1 MSGAAGGGG
10 NGAAG
15 GLAGAALL
23 VEARV
28 RGSDIGTMDP
38 RLGGDFVEHEVSL
51 VLRLGLLCS
60 HPLAGARPTTQQIAQ
75 YVDGDLKLLELSP
88 TYEPVFQSASPSM
101 SPSELAMQKSAVLHL
116 VFVKVCRS
124 SLSLDESQ
132 SLSLML
138 ERVDRGHG
146 PGLINETS
154 RGFNLWLVHT

>member
-38 RLGGDFVEHEVSL
+38 RLGGDFVAHEVSL

-60 HPLAGARPTTQQIAQ
+60 HPLAGARPTTHQVA
-75 YVDGDLKLLELSP
+75 P
-88 TYEPVFQSASPSM
+88 T
-101 SPSELAMQKSAVLHL
+101 
-116 VFVKVCRS
+116 
-124 SLSLDESQ
+124 
-132 SLSLML
+132 
-138 ERVDRGHG
+138 
-146 PGLINETS
+146 I
-154 RGFNLWLVHT
+154 